1 MTTSAERPRGR
12 DRHARSRPRVGRLVA
27 AGTVAALV
35 LGAAAYA
42 DSGGHDDRRSA
53 DALTQDWEGRAG
65 GQQVLGGVRRAGLPS
80 IQRLVHDDVQFT
92 VAVAPARPGRNL
104 VRVDTLHTGDH
115 DRAAPPVLVG
125 SDEDHLARARPRPGA
140 DGLWAVVDLPV
151 GTGTVFVS
159 HGPDHRIPFT
169 VDTGGASPLSAEA
182 WTGRDGPE
190 CLSAATA
197 AVLAANDV
205 PGCPAQALTATDAEA
220 LRDVVHTLAAR
231 GVTELALDAD
241 DSGRGTAARELVTTE
256 AAGAGLVV
264 VDPARAPG
272 ERNALLVVSGWADA
286 VQRLSD
292 VSARPV
298 RRQPIRSD
306 GTWLAPW
313 LLTPGVVDSTAGA
326 TVPLGFDIRSE
337 EAQRY
342 SQTLARYLPG
352 QRPTASGFTAWA
364 GPGEGPVL
372 LYAASRAAYMPSSGS
387 GHAAHETTVA
397 WFPGGTITPVGDPA
411 P

>member
-1 MTTSAERPRGR
+1 MTTSAERTRGR

-42 DSGGHDDRRSA
+42 DSGGHDRQRSA
-53 DALTQDWEGRAG
+53 EALTRDWEGRAG
-65 GQQVLGGVRRAGLPS
+65 GQQVLGGVRQPGLPS

-92 VAVAPARPGRNL
+92 VTVAPARPGRNL
-104 VRVDTLHTGDH
+104 VRVDALHTGAH
-115 DRAAPPVLVG
+115 DKAGPPVLVG
-125 SDEDHLARARPRPGA
+125 ADADHLVPARPRPGA
-140 DGLWAVVDLPV
+140 DGLWAVVDLPA

-159 HGPDHRIPFT
+159 HGPDHRVPFS
-169 VDTGGASPLSAEA
+169 VETGEGDPSPATA
-182 WTGRDGPE
+182 WTGNDGPE
-190 CLSAATA
+190 CLAAATA
-197 AVLAANDV
+197 AVLAANEV
-205 PGCPAQALTATDAEA
+205 PGCPAEALTAADADA
-220 LRDVVHTLAAR
+220 LRGVVHTLAER
-231 GVTELALDAD
+231 GVTQLALDAD
-241 DSGRGTAARELVTTE
+241 DSRRGTAARALVTTE
-256 AAGAGLVV
+256 AEGAGLTV
-264 VDPARAPG
+264 VDPTRAPG

-286 VQRLSD
+286 AERLSA
-292 VSARPV
+292 VSSRPL
-298 RRQPIRSD
+298 RRQPVRSD

-337 EAQRY
+337 QAQRY

-372 LYAASRAAYMPSSGS
+372 LYAASRAAYMPSSGG

-397 WFPGGTITPVGDPA
+397 WFPGGTITPVGDPV